1 MAFPKHVWDQLKSTT
16 ADELISA
23 LKRDGY
29 VQDPASHDATI
40 AFIKGVNPNRKRVV
54 IHYHPRKTYRPKLL
68 IALLNEIGWTE
79 RDMRRLRLIK

>member
-1 MAFPKHVWDQLKSTT
+1 MAFPKHVWDQLKSIT

-29 VQDPASHDATI
+29 VQDPASRDATI
-40 AFIKGVNPNRKRVV
+40 AFVKGANPNRKRIV

-68 IALLNEIGWTE
+68 TALLDDIGWTDA
-79 RDMRRLRLIK
+79 DMRRVKLIK